1 MTRVVVDTETWA
13 KLSNPQEVLE
23 VCDQSG
29 RTLVYSQPLF
39 RVGSVEG
46 GKIQSPY
53 SVEELEE
60 LRKANRWP
68 LSRGY
73 PVGPVRIMSYT
84 VVWTP
89 VAEQKLAAI
98 WNTANDRAAV
108 DCRRQ

>member
-13 KLSNPQEVLE
+13 RLSNPQEVLE

-53 SVEELEE
+53 TVEELEE
-60 LRKANRWP
+60 LRKQSGGRSLAE
-68 LSRGY
+68 
-73 PVGPVRIMSYT
+73 IMSDLS
-84 VVWTP
+84 
-89 VAEQKLAAI
+89 AS
-98 WNTANDRAAV
+98 
-108 DCRRQ
+108 

>member
-1 MTRVVVDTETWA
+1 MTRVVVDMETWA
-13 KLSNPQEVLE
+13 KLSNPKEVLE

-60 LRKANRWP
+60 LQKQASGRSLAEILAD
-68 LSRGY
+68 LST
-73 PVGPVRIMSYT
+73 S
-84 VVWTP
+84 
-89 VAEQKLAAI
+89 
-98 WNTANDRAAV
+98 
-108 DCRRQ
+108 